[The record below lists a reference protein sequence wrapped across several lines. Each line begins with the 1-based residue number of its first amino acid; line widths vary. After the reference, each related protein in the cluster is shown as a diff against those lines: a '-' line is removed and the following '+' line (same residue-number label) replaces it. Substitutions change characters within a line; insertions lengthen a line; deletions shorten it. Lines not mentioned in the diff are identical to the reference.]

1 MTTTQIKLKFSLG
14 DVTSISELSEE
25 LKTNLL
31 LEILNEMS
39 CDKNSSSF
47 REGVTLGVIGEN
59 QSLNKLG
66 YDSDNKPIEAK
77 PKNISSESN
86 KRFDGSGNFS
96 DFTWARHKK
105 YSNDNVKMLVSGFLD
120 GKILFVMS
128 FNYNSSDFTKEIE
141 RQLTKHLPDGDIV
154 SRYVRSVKF
163 IYKHFISSDSFKI
176 EYLTPELVKFEN
188 RFTKPFYSS
197 IIKYESNK

>member
-1 MTTTQIKLKFSLG
+1 MNINELKLKFSLG
-14 DVTSISELSEE
+14 DISSITELSDEI
-25 LKTNLL
+25 KTDLL
-31 LEILNEMS
+31 LRILNDMS

-47 REGVTLGVIGEN
+47 REGVTLGVIGKN
-59 QSLNKLG
+59 QSNTKLG
-66 YDSDNKPIEAK
+66 YDSDEEPVEVK
-77 PKNISSESN
+77 PKNISSQSN

-163 IYKHFISSDSFKI
+163 SYKHFISSDSFKI

-188 RFTKPFYSS
+188 RFTKPFYSY